1 MFRFTIVSGI
11 IGIASESSHNG
22 NWVDG
27 KLANGIMMTIAAIL
41 FVCNGLDLIF
51 LSLSRKI
58 FKGMNL
64 TIRKKYK
71 RNHAMC
77 WLQQKFRDL
86 PKNWNFIHLKFLSY
100 SNFDRK

>member
-51 LSLSRKI
+51 LSLTRKI
-58 FKGMNL
+58 FKGMIL
-64 TIRKKYK
+64 TIRKNTDGTMLCVGYN
-71 RNHAMC
+71 RNSEIY
-77 WLQQKFRDL
+77 LKIGIS
-86 PKNWNFIHLKFLSY
+86 FI
-100 SNFDRK
+100 

>member
-71 RNHAMC
+71 RNHAMMITTEISKIP
-77 WLQQKFRDL
+77 KFT
-86 PKNWNFIHLKFLSY
+86 
-100 SNFDRK
+100 

>member
-51 LSLSRKI
+51 LSLTRKI

-64 TIRKKYK
+64 TIRKKIQTEPCYVLVTTK
-71 RNHAMC
+71 IP
-77 WLQQKFRDL
+77 KFTKKHRIS
-86 PKNWNFIHLKFLSY
+86 FI
-100 SNFDRK
+100 